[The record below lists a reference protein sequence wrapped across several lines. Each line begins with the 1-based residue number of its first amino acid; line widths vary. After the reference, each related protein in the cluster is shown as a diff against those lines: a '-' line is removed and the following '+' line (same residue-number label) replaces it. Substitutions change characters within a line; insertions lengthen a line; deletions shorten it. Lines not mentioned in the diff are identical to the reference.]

1 VTHRVAV
8 GCGSVRAHVAHVAS
22 QRGGTGPFYQAM
34 GRQARARSCT
44 EDFAIHWENRRPTPP
59 HLLDAAGKCF
69 VAFAADDRIV
79 ESGVHIW
86 SGRPSV
92 SPRWNCRPRPPP
104 VSNFFELHT
113 TAHKFALGRFEL
125 RRVSIVFSVVYMV
138 RPSGFEPPTFCSGG
152 KRSIQ
157 LSYGRAHQSRLY
169 RYCTAHGFYSARPG
183 MLPCCLQTNFIPER
197 CLSGRKERFAKPI
210 QPPRQVQQN

>member
-1 VTHRVAV
+1 LLVRRASQRKARTSIEELVALTESNPPAV
-8 GCGSVRAHVAHVAS
+8 GCASVRAQLAHVAPALGETA
-22 QRGGTGPFYQAM
+22 RPT
-34 GRQARARSCT
+34 RQRARSCT
-44 EDFAIHWENRRPTPP
+44 EDFATHWENRRRTPP

-79 ESGVHIW
+79 ESRVHTW

-113 TAHKFALGRFEL
+113 TAHKFALGRFEP

-152 KRSIQ
+152 KGYARKLLISLRRMGHLFGEDRCI
-157 LSYGRAHQSRLY
+157 RRL
-169 RYCTAHGFYSARPG
+169 
-183 MLPCCLQTNFIPER
+183 L
-197 CLSGRKERFAKPI
+197 
-210 QPPRQVQQN
+210 